1 MTAPGE
7 RLGIEHLSVFG
18 LPPVEFVHL
27 VADLGCRYLATGLAA
42 APYNPHGYP
51 SFSLKD
57 DPALRREMIA
67 AMSDRGCRSHSA
79 KASRCGK
86 AGTSPIARTIS
97 RSWQN
102 LACGGSTPVTMEPDL
117 GRSFDQ
123 FGKLAEMAAILGME
137 TTVEFGP
144 GLSVGDLPTAVAAV
158 HHLDRPDFRLLID
171 TMHFG
176 RTGSGP
182 ADIAALDPGL
192 IGYVQLSDAPLQPR
206 CPTYMEEAMFER
218 MVPGE
223 GELPLREILA
233 AVPPDVII
241 GIEVPLRSQAE
252 AGIGPE
258 ERLRPCVEAA
268 RALLPDGA
276 PT

>member
-1 MTAPGE
+1 LAKQAAVE
-7 RLGIEHLSVFG
+7 RIGIEHLSVFG
-18 LPPVEFVHL
+18 LPPVQFVNL

-42 APYNPHGYP
+42 APYNPHGYAP
-51 SFSLKD
+51 FSLKD

-67 AMSDRGCRSHSA
+67 AMRDRGVS
-79 KASRCGK
+79 
-86 AGTSPIARTIS
+86 IS
-97 RSWQN
+97 LGEGFSLREGQDFGDRRDDLEVMAELGVRRIN
-102 LACGGSTPVTMEPDL
+102 TVTMDPDL
-117 GRSFDQ
+117 GRSFDR
-123 FGKLAEMAAILGME
+123 FGKLAETAATLGME

-144 GLSVGDLPTAVAAV
+144 GMSVGDLPTAVTAV
-158 HHLDRPDFRLLID
+158 DHVGRPDFRLLID

-192 IGYVQLSDAPLQPR
+192 IGYVQLSDAPVEPR
-206 CPTYMEEAMFER
+206 FPTYMEEAMFER
-218 MVPGE
+218 VVPGQ

-233 AVPPDVII
+233 AVPPDVIV

-258 ERLRPCVEAA
+258 ARLRPCVEAA
-268 RALLPDGA
+268 RALLG
-276 PT
+276 